1 MRLRE
6 LRKINNLTQKDLG
19 KKMGV
24 SAQTILN
31 WENNVYQPSVNEL
44 IKLADIFNV
53 SLDYLVNRE
62 RKNNIDDI
70 KKELAKMPQDIL
82 IEIFKEALDNYL
94 KSSNNK

>member
-6 LRKINNLTQKDLG
+6 LRKINNLTQKELG

-31 WENNVYQPSVNEL
+31 WESNVYQPSVDEL

-53 SLDYLVNRE
+53 SLDYLVSRE
-62 RKNNIDDI
+62 RKTTIEDV
-70 KKELAKMPQDIL
+70 KKELVKMSTDMAVEIL
-82 IEIFKEALDNYL
+82 KEALTNYL
-94 KSSNNK
+94 ASINNK

>member
-6 LRKINNLTQKDLG
+6 LRKINNLTQKELG

-82 IEIFKEALDNYL
+82 IEIFKEALDSYL
-94 KSSNNK
+94 KKF

>member
-62 RKNNIDDI
+62 RNNNIDDI

>member
-62 RKNNIDDI
+62 RNNNIDDI

-82 IEIFKEALDNYL
+82 IEIFKEALDSYL
-94 KSSNNK
+94 KKF

>member
-19 KKMGV
+19 KKV
-24 SAQTILN
+24 TVCAQTILN

-82 IEIFKEALDNYL
+82 IEIFKEALDSYL
-94 KSSNNK
+94 KKF

>member
-82 IEIFKEALDNYL
+82 IEIFKEALDSYL

>member
-19 KKMGV
+19 KKMSV

-82 IEIFKEALDNYL
+82 IEIFKEALDSYL

>member
-82 IEIFKEALDNYL
+82 IEIFKEALDSYL
-94 KSSNNK
+94 KKF

>member
-6 LRKINNLTQKDLG
+6 LRKINNLTQKELG

-62 RKNNIDDI
+62 RNNNIDDI
-70 KKELAKMPQDIL
+70 KKELAKMPPDIL
-82 IEIFKEALDNYL
+82 IEIFKEALDSYL
-94 KSSNNK
+94 KKF